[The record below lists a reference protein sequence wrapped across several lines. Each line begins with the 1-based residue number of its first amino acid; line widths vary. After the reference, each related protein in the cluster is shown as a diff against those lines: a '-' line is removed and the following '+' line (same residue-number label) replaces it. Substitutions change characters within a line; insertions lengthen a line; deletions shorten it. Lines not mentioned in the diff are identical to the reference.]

1 MIYLINI
8 SSYPNFKYWV
18 ADDTTGACLSASTPQ
33 DAIIEFVRA
42 SFKLISGGNNY
53 AIADQHILSCNKRHG
68 DILAK
73 APTIQQLI
81 DNYPEYF
88 I

>member
-18 ADDTTGACLSASTPQ
+18 VDDTTGASLSAPTPQ
-33 DAIIEFVRA
+33 DAITEFERSA
-42 SFKLISGGNNY
+42 FDLTYGDNNY
-53 AIADQHILSCNKRHG
+53 YITDKYVLCHNKHHG

>member
-1 MIYLINI
+1 MIYLIRLSNDT
-8 SSYPNFKYWV
+8 SSRYWIIT
-18 ADDTTGACLSASTPQ
+18 DTTGASLSTSTPQ
-33 DAIIEFVRA
+33 DAIAEFKRSVFDLTYKDNEYSITDR
-42 SFKLISGGNNY
+42 
-53 AIADQHILSCNKRHG
+53 HVLSHGEHHG

-73 APTIQQLI
+73 APTIQQLV

>member
-1 MIYLINI
+1 MIYLICLSDSPI
-8 SSYPNFKYWV
+8 FKYWITT
-18 ADDTTGACLSASTPQ
+18 DTTGAYSSASTPQ

-42 SFKLISGGNNY
+42 TFKLISVGNNY
-53 AIADQHILSCNKRHG
+53 AIADQHILSRNKRHG

-73 APTIQQLI
+73 ASTIQQLI

>member
-18 ADDTTGACLSASTPQ
+18 VDDTTGASLSASTPQ
-33 DAIIEFVRA
+33 DAIVEFKHS
-42 SFKLISGGNNY
+42 SFDLTGGNNDY
-53 AIADQHILSCNKRHG
+53 YITDKYILSHGKHHG
-68 DILAK
+68 DILAR
-73 APTIQQLI
+73 APTIQQLV
-81 DNYPEYF
+81 DRYPEYF

>member
-18 ADDTTGACLSASTPQ
+18 VDDTTGASLSASTPQ
-33 DAIIEFVRA
+33 DAIVEFERA
-42 SFKLISGGNNY
+42 SFKLTSGDNDY
-53 AIADQHILSCNKRHG
+53 SITDQYVLSHDEYRG
-68 DILAK
+68 EILAK
-73 APTIQQLI
+73 APSTQQLV

>member
-18 ADDTTGACLSASTPQ
+18 VDDTTGASLSAPTPQ
-33 DAIIEFVRA
+33 DAITEFERSA
-42 SFKLISGGNNY
+42 FDLTYGDNNY
-53 AIADQHILSCNKRHG
+53 SITEHEVLRNGKSHG
-68 DILAK
+68 RILAK
-73 APTIQQLI
+73 ANTIQSLI
-81 DNYPEYF
+81 NNYPEYF

>member
-18 ADDTTGACLSASTPQ
+18 VDDTTGASLSTSTPQ
-33 DAIIEFVRA
+33 DAIAEFKRSVFDLTYKDNEYSITDR
-42 SFKLISGGNNY
+42 
-53 AIADQHILSCNKRHG
+53 HVLSHGEHHG

-73 APTIQQLI
+73 APTIQQLV

>member
-8 SSYPNFKYWV
+8 PSYTNFKYWV
-18 ADDTTGACLSASTPQ
+18 VDDTTGACLSASTPQ
-33 DAIIEFVRA
+33 DAIIEFVRE
-42 SFKLISGGNNY
+42 SFKFNSDCSNY
-53 AIADQHILSCNKRHG
+53 AIADQRIFG

-73 APTIQQLI
+73 ASTIQQLI

>member
-18 ADDTTGACLSASTPQ
+18 VDDTTGASLSASTPQ
-33 DAIIEFVRA
+33 DAITEFERSA
-42 SFKLISGGNNY
+42 FDLTYGDNNY
-53 AIADQHILSCNKRHG
+53 SITEHEVLRNGKSHG
-68 DILAK
+68 RILAK
-73 APTIQQLI
+73 ANTIQSLI
-81 DNYPEYF
+81 NNYPEYF